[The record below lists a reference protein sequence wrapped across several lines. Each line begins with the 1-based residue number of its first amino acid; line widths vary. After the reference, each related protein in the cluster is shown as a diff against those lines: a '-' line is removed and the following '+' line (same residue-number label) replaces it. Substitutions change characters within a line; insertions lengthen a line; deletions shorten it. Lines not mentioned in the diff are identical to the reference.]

1 MRNILILSFPRSGTH
16 FLMNTIAANFPYY
29 SNRAMKLPISNSIGE
44 VTDFIKSQG
53 HTKRIFK
60 SHMQAF
66 SFGNVWNV
74 LKTDYYV
81 FYVIRDGRDAIT
93 SLYNFY
99 KKRNKRGKQKT
110 LTEFLIDK
118 PPDAESAYKVAIKKP
133 KTVID
138 MWNYHIES
146 WIGKENVFYVHYED
160 LIERFDDV
168 VRAIG
173 KYINMS
179 PPKRIIK
186 PDKNVNVI
194 QPGPGVIGNYKKYFT
209 ENDNTFFKENTVYS
223 RGIIIFNQ
231 HRLRYK
237 CLKT

>member
-29 SNRAMKLPISNSIGE
+29 SNRAMKLPISNNIGE

-60 SHMQAF
+60 SHMQSF
-66 SFGNVWNV
+66 SFVNVWNV
-74 LKTDYYV
+74 LNSDYYV

-99 KKRNKRGKQKT
+99 KARDKKCKRKT
-110 LTEFLIDK
+110 IKEFMTGT
-118 PPDAESAYKVAIKKP
+118 PPDMESAYKVAIKKT

-146 WIGKENVFYVHYED
+146 WVGKSNVFYVHYED
-160 LIERFDDV
+160 LIEKFSDV
-168 VRAIG
+168 VSAIG
-173 KYINMS
+173 KYINMD
-179 PPKRIIK
+179 PPAQIIK
-186 PDKNVNVI
+186 PRKDVNVI
-194 QPGPGVIGNYKKYFT
+194 QPGPGIIGNYRKYFT
-209 ENDNTFFKENTVYS
+209 EDDNTYFKENTVYS
-223 RGIIIFNQ
+223 RGIIVFNQ
-231 HRLRYK
+231 HRLRY
-237 CLKT
+237 